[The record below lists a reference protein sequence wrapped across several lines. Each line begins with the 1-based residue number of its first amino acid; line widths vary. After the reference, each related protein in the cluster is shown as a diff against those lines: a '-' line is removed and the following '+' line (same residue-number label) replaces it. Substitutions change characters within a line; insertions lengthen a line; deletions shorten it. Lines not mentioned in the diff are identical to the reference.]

1 MILIS
6 NFYKTFSMIDPRY
19 LLSAAQPP
27 LTDEQKNLLN
37 GRIQKQLRD
46 TYFHKPIPLE
56 NYPIRA
62 TTKSEVI
69 FELEKWL
76 YQALFLLT
84 AFFWGLA
91 WRLEHE
97 GLFWGACVTSSIM
110 PFQYHNANWY
120 VKVSARSITIR
131 TDANRLLE
139 IPFQQIICIY
149 LEEQRELVIYHA
161 YHGGDYAV
169 TRTTKLGEINDTM
182 GLIHYFFNQYK
193 NSLPTP

>member
-1 MILIS
+1 
-6 NFYKTFSMIDPRY
+6 MIDPRY
-19 LLSAAQPP
+19 LPSAVQSP

-62 TTKSEVI
+62 TNKAEVV
-69 FELEKWL
+69 FEVEKWP
-76 YQALFLLT
+76 YQVLFLLS
-84 AFFWGLA
+84 ALFWGLA

-97 GLFWGACVTSSIM
+97 MLFWAACITSSM
-110 PFQYHNANWY
+110 TPFQYHHASWY
-120 VKVSARSITIR
+120 VKVSAQGITIR
-131 TDANRLLE
+131 TPANRLLE

-149 LEEQRELVIYHA
+149 LGEDQEGYRKELVVYHA
-161 YHGGDYAV
+161 YHAGDYTI
-169 TRTTKLGEINDTM
+169 TRTDKLGEINDTM
-182 GLIHYFFNQYK
+182 ELIHYFFNKYK